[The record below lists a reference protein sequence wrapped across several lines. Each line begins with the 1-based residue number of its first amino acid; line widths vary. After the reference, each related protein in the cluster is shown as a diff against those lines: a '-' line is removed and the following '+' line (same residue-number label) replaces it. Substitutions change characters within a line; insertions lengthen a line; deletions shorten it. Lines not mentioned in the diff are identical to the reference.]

1 MKKTSVELKV
11 GGFVLVA
18 LILLAVLVFKAG
30 DFYLKP
36 GYTVKFIFDS
46 VSGVESGSPVR
57 LAGVNVGEVK
67 SVQAVR
73 NAEGKTYAE
82 VVAWIAQGVLIEQD
96 AEVRV
101 SSIGF
106 LGERYVEILPGTMGS
121 ATVVPGAVLTG
132 LPPVGLGKLTESGSR
147 LIGKLEYGVDNMN
160 KVITDP
166 AFQADVKNTFSDAAK
181 VSKNLQETTED
192 LKDAAKSARIVLG
205 RMRDG
210 EGTIGR
216 LMKDDKVAK
225 DLEAFVAEIKAHPW
239 KLLKRD

>member
-1 MKKTSVELKV
+1 MKKTNVELKV
-11 GGFVLVA
+11 GSFVLTA

-36 GYTVKFIFDS
+36 GYTIKFIFDS

-57 LAGVNVGEVK
+57 LAGVSVGEVK

-73 NAEGKTYAE
+73 NTEGKTVAE

-101 SSIGF
+101 SNIGL
-106 LGERYVEILPGTMGS
+106 LGERYVEILPGSVGS
-121 ATVVPGAVLTG
+121 ATVVSGAVLAG
-132 LPPVGLGKLTESGSR
+132 RPAVGFDKLTELGSR
-147 LIGKLEYGVDNMN
+147 LIGKIETGVDNLN

-166 AFQADVKNTFSDAAK
+166 AFQADVKDTFRDSAK
-181 VSKNLQETTED
+181 VSKNLQEATED
-192 LKDAAKSARIVLG
+192 LKEAAKSARIVFG

-216 LMKDDKVAK
+216 LMTDDKIAK
-225 DLEAFVAEIKAHPW
+225 DLESFVADIKAHPW
-239 KLLKRD
+239 KLLKRN